1 MLMVVALTLASA
13 GEECEGNWSF
23 LSVIL
28 GKRSQKRLFR
38 VTLGESSGHR

>member
-28 GKRSQKRLFR
+28 GK
-38 VTLGESSGHR
+38 